1 MIRTLT
7 ARLLLVGAWCLAV
20 SGCAS
25 VATLP
30 ASPFQQF
37 HASVV
42 QLAASADQALAT
54 EQELAYRRYIDA
66 AGVSGEIGRLQLQP
80 DLEATVFEMSVA
92 EVPLFQEIQS
102 TRANLAALHGLLE
115 QYAELLL
122 VLAGAGDTPQSI
134 DALAVATELRTKA
147 TSLAATLN
155 ARPDLDDDWFFG
167 FGVLAQEYVE
177 SKRRDLLLDLLQSAH
192 DEMRAIAGLGQ
203 QISMLSAAGIQA
215 EYNASYSGR
224 TQGANELAERQR
236 QALFTDVLE
245 LNAQTLRQLA
255 LLKQLH
261 DAYGALPGAHLQLQS
276 AVATGSAPSVNA
288 LLIYAESLRDK
299 YRSFSKE

>member
-1 MIRTLT
+1 MIRTTT
-7 ARLLLVGAWCLAV
+7 ARLSLALVWCLAV

-25 VATLP
+25 VSTLP

-54 EQELAYRRYIDA
+54 EQELAYRRYMETVSA
-66 AGVSGEIGRLQLQP
+66 SGEIGQLKLLDDP
-80 DLEATVFEMSVA
+80 DASVFEMNVA
-92 EVPLFQEIQS
+92 VVPLFQEIQA
-102 TRANLAALHGLLE
+102 TRANLAGLHALLE

-122 VLAGAGDTPQSI
+122 VLAGASEKAQRVD
-134 DALAVATELRTKA
+134 AVAVASELRTRA

-155 ARPDLDDDWFFG
+155 ARPDLDNDWFFG

-177 SKRRDLLLDLLQSAH
+177 SKRRDLLLDLLQSAD
-192 DEMRAIAGLGQ
+192 DEMRAITELGQ

-215 EYNASYSGR
+215 EYNASYSSLTR
-224 TQGANELAERQR
+224 GANELAERQR
-236 QALFTDVLE
+236 QELFTDVLE
-245 LNAQTLRQLA
+245 LNAQTLRQLES
-255 LLKQLH
+255 LKTLH

-276 AVATGSAPSVNA
+276 AVVSGTAPSVSA
-288 LLIYAESLRDK
+288 LLSYAESLRDK
-299 YRSFSKE
+299 YKSFSEE